1 MALYPTLFGYVD
13 LPDPD
18 LRRPAGRRGSN
29 SQLVRRLD
37 QRGGLRRL

>member
-18 LRRPAGRRGSN
+18 LRRPTGRRGST
-29 SQLVRRLD
+29 SLLVRRID
-37 QRGGLRRL
+37 PRGSLRRP